1 VLRLVHGQ
9 RRGGD
14 APEARQARDD
24 LAELARR
31 TVARDPA
38 AIRALIEAVG
48 PAMCRAASGV
58 LGPDASDLDDVVQE
72 ALEGLLAALPSFRH
86 QCSVLHFAC
95 RVAVLSAL
103 ATRRRAGVRARW
115 TLEAAAVD
123 EWPGPDQPSP
133 ADAALAARRRAVL
146 GMLLDE
152 LPPAQAEVLV
162 LHTALGFT
170 VSEIA
175 ASLGR
180 PHETVRSRLRLA
192 KQALR
197 DRILANRELAE
208 ALETRS

>member
-1 VLRLVHGQ
+1 MLRLVHGQ
-9 RRGGD
+9 RRDGS
-14 APEARQARDD
+14 APATGRARDD
-24 LAELARR
+24 LDDLARR

-58 LGPDASDLDDVVQE
+58 LGPDASDLDDVMQE

-115 TLEAAAVD
+115 TLEAAALD
-123 EWPGPDQPSP
+123 EWPGSDQPSP

-146 GMLLDE
+146 RMLLDE

-170 VSEIA
+170 VPELA
-175 ASLGR
+175 ALSGR

-192 KQALR
+192 KEALR
-197 DRILANRELAE
+197 DRIRASRELAE
-208 ALETRS
+208 ALETTS